1 MKWVISG
8 ILVIVVFVVAGTV
21 ILFLEKDEENNN
33 PNSPIQQIVDWVED
47 KEKPEIPSPTQA
59 ALERLD
65 REKEQNQQAET
76 QLQGIGLA
84 VNQCLNLSIEKVDF
98 EKEGEVYAWVD
109 TNGVKNYSDIP
120 PVSADYEI
128 SEYAGSK
135 ILNYFD
141 SNINLREL
149 PYQYKEQLKEE
160 LRTLYLSYGLLLD
173 VQTLKKVPVNINI
186 NRSQFIFEQARS
198 RYAPEYNK
206 QSDSF
211 YSDKLNQSNIL
222 YRSNEDTRVEVIEQ
236 ASFIVNRKVIGALP
250 TWLQSG
256 LTEYFKLVEKQENN
270 LIFNVSEKWTTN
282 KKFNQEVSSL
292 LSFFTQGREPWKQAD
307 DFQNRAT
314 SWAFVH
320 FMMDDVER
328 KKNFAKLIKREQE
341 NLCDVLTIEEVE
353 AMLTVSAVAIED
365 QFRAWLTRRIS
376 PQIIPL
382 S

>member
-149 PYQYKEQLKEE
+149 PYQYKEQLKEN

-236 ASFIVNRKVIGALP
+236 ASFIINRKVIGSGIACLMRTALTTVLAGNGLP
-250 TWLQSG
+250 GAAQMQRPFSG
-256 LTEYFKLVEKQENN
+256 C
-270 LIFNVSEKWTTN
+270 LI
-282 KKFNQEVSSL
+282 Q
-292 LSFFTQGREPWKQAD
+292 
-307 DFQNRAT
+307 
-314 SWAFVH
+314 
-320 FMMDDVER
+320 
-328 KKNFAKLIKREQE
+328 
-341 NLCDVLTIEEVE
+341 
-353 AMLTVSAVAIED
+353 
-365 QFRAWLTRRIS
+365 
-376 PQIIPL
+376 
-382 S
+382 

>member
-236 ASFIVNRKVIGALP
+236 ASFIINRKVIGALP

>member
-292 LSFFTQGREPWKQAD
+292 LSFFTQEREPWKQAD